1 LARAAVASDGQVVRD
16 GRVLTPARASLYCSG
31 LLCALPFLQPYHR
44 FPLTS
49 FYGEWLAFALGLLAA
64 LFLLRRQAEQD
75 AAFPVVA
82 FAPLG
87 LILVLGVQ
95 AALGRVPYPEQALIA
110 TLYLLWASLLLMLG
124 RRLGQ
129 ELGLTVVADT
139 VAWFVLAGGMLSALA
154 GLIQHYQ
161 ISTPV
166 DFLIARK
173 VSAAVYGNLA
183 QPNHYAAQIALAL
196 ASVTYLFG
204 RRRLGSLVAGG
215 CIAALLLVSA
225 FAGSRSPWLY
235 LAAFTVLALLVRQ
248 FRRDEE
254 SRRLAFVAMWLLPGF
269 LVAQGVATLIVPAE
283 GLQVTSAQ
291 RVFQVASGIDARIE
305 LWGDAWHMFLGAP
318 ILGSGWGQF
327 SWHHFVSQAS
337 SGASAAPGVFN
348 HAHNLALHLL
358 AETGMIGFLVIFGAV
373 VIWLLDLRKETIDC
387 RWWWLLSLLAVIGIH
402 SLLEFPLWYAHF
414 LGPAALLVGLGAQ
427 RSLSVRFQGALRLIV
442 ALCILVGSLNLF
454 GVLSPYRDFER
465 LLFTPESEA
474 VAPSEDR
481 LLGPAIAHVHRE
493 PLLTPYAELAIAYS
507 VPVSRDRLPEKIDL
521 MARTMRFAP
530 VAVVVYRHALLLA
543 LAGDG
548 SAALQ
553 QLKRSIEVYP
563 AELNDVI
570 GQLEALARSH
580 PAEFT
585 PLLELAAAKSAE
597 LRARAANR

>member
-1 LARAAVASDGQVVRD
+1 MRD
-16 GRVLTPARASLYCSG
+16 GRVLTPARASLYCCG

-64 LFLLRRQAEQD
+64 LFLLRRQAGQD
-75 AAFPVVA
+75 AGFPVVA
-82 FAPLG
+82 LAPLG
-87 LILVLGVQ
+87 LILVLGLQ
-95 AALGRVPYPEQALIA
+95 TALGRVPYPEQALIA

-129 ELGLTVVADT
+129 ELGLTAVADT
-139 VAWFVLAGGMLSALA
+139 LAWFVLAGGMLSALA

-173 VSAAVYGNLA
+173 GSAAVYGNLA

-204 RRRLGSLVAGG
+204 RRRLGGLVAGG

-235 LAAFTVLALLVRQ
+235 LAAFTILALLVRQ
-248 FRRDEE
+248 FRRDDE

-269 LVAQGVATLIVPAE
+269 LVAQGVAILIVPAE

-291 RVFQVASGIDARIE
+291 RVFQVASGIDARIQ
-305 LWGDAWHMFLGAP
+305 LWGDAWGMFLDAP

-327 SWHHFVSQAS
+327 SWHHFVNQALT
-337 SGASAAPGVFN
+337 GASAAPGLFN

-373 VIWLLDLRKETIDC
+373 VIWLLDLRKVAIDA
-387 RWWWLLSLLAVIGIH
+387 RWWWLLALLAVIGIH
-402 SLLEFPLWYAHF
+402 SLLEYPLWYAHF
-414 LGPAALLVGLGAQ
+414 LGPAALLIGLGAQ
-427 RSLSVRFQGALRLIV
+427 RTVRFRFHGMLRLV
-442 ALCILVGSLNLF
+442 VGLCILAGSLNLF
-454 GVLSPYRDFER
+454 GVLGPYRDFER
-465 LLFTPESEA
+465 LLFTPGSA
-474 VAPSEDR
+474 ALAQSNDR
-481 LLGPAIAHVHRE
+481 LLELAIADLHRE
-493 PLLTPYAELAIAYS
+493 PLLTRYVELAIAYG
-507 VPVSRDRLPEKIDL
+507 VPVSRERLQDKLEL
-521 MARTMRFAP
+521 TARTMRFAP

-548 SAALQ
+548 AAALQ
-553 QLKRSIEVYP
+553 QLRRSIEVYP
-563 AELNDVI
+563 AELNEVT
-570 GQLEALARSH
+570 GELEVLARSH